1 MKALADLLAENPDRP
16 KIWVIYNLLIKFI
29 SQYRKLGPVFKV
41 LGSHFKKMNLDKLL
55 EDICPLI
62 KDALE
67 KKNQQLAV
75 ERKAEATGKSIEDI
89 MNNFNPENIDYKE
102 ETSPEDL
109 NTDGERKDF
118 KNMIKNQ
125 L

>member
-1 MKALADLLAENPDRP
+1 
-16 KIWVIYNLLIKFI
+16 
-29 SQYRKLGPVFKV
+29 
-41 LGSHFKKMNLDKLL
+41 MNLDKLL
-55 EDICPLI
+55 EDIRPLI

-89 MNNFNPENIDYKE
+89 MNNFNPENIDDKE

-118 KNMIKNQ
+118 KNMIKN
-125 L
+125 